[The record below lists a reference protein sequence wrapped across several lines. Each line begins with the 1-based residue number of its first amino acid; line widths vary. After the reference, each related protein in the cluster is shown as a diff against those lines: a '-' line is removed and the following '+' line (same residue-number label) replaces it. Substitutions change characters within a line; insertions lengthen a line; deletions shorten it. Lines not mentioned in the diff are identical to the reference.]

1 MTVAGNHIVVTI
13 ERSNAPA
20 YIDATY
26 TYEFK
31 TKATT
36 IDRAITLRYGKGVVV
51 GDSSVTW
58 EKELR
63 FGSR

>member
-1 MTVAGNHIVVTI
+1 VTVAGNHIVVTI

-20 YIDATY
+20 YIVATY

-36 IDRAITLRYGKGVVV
+36 IDRAITLRYGKGV